1 MLLAQHFVFFQTMK
15 QLQKRRQISLNL
27 IVNGCQLVK
36 LIQRAQYSSNM
47 FWTSDADKSNSI
59 ATSIGFFPF
68 ANRNN
73 ALVSTDLVLISLI
86 SLDPS
91 SSSRPSIFRI
101 IDPISVND
109 RCAAAA
115 I

>member
-1 MLLAQHFVFFQTMK
+1 
-15 QLQKRRQISLNL
+15 
-27 IVNGCQLVK
+27 
-36 LIQRAQYSSNM
+36 M